1 MKSLIQ
7 IIRATLALAGALLIA
22 LPCAADD
29 KVGTG
34 PADAAALKQK
44 LAKYLQ
50 LDEDISITF
59 TAFPDFYAA
68 RFPSGKFSPVF
79 FDKDLNV
86 VLNAYGVGWF
96 SLQGKTKLNEAQ
108 VNSLT
113 QKLINS
119 LPLKLAIK
127 MNQGGKGVVMV
138 ERTAVDCPECG
149 TQERKLLDMKGFNW
163 VLFPTYLATENR
175 NRAIAVYCSPNP
187 AQAWRTLMVEKK
199 ILPDLKDCGY
209 PDEKL
214 RDIAYMIP
222 RGASLAMFKN
232 GTVIRSGQGDE
243 LEKAIRTAQDSKAYF
258 D

>member
-1 MKSLIQ
+1 MKFLLHSLRI
-7 IIRATLALAGALLIA
+7 ALAFAGALLIA

-29 KVGTG
+29 KVSSG

-44 LAKYLQ
+44 LSKYLQ
-50 LDEDISITF
+50 LDEDVSITL

-68 RFPSGKFSPVF
+68 RFPSGKFSPVY

-127 MNQGGKGVVMV
+127 MNQGGTGVMMV
-138 ERTAVDCPECG
+138 ERTAVDCTDCG
-149 TQERKLLDMKGFNW
+149 PQERKLLDMKGFNW
-163 VLFPTYLATENR
+163 VLFPTYLAAENR
-175 NRAIAVYCSPNP
+175 KHAIAVYCSPNP

-199 ILPDLKDCGY
+199 ALPDQKDCGY
-209 PDEKL
+209 PDEQF

-232 GTVIRSGQGDE
+232 GTVVRSGQGDE
-243 LEKAIRTAQDSKAYF
+243 LEKAIRNAQDSKAYF

>member
-1 MKSLIQ
+1 MKFLIHSL
-7 IIRATLALAGALLIA
+7 RAALALASALLIA
-22 LPCAADD
+22 LPVAANENA
-29 KVGTG
+29 GAG
-34 PADAAALKQK
+34 PVDAAVLKQK

-68 RFPSGKFSPVF
+68 RFTSGKFSPVY

-127 MNQGGKGVVMV
+127 MNQGGTGALMV
-138 ERTAVDCPECG
+138 ERTAVDCPDCG
-149 TQERKLLDMKGFNW
+149 PQERKLLDMKGFNW
-163 VLFPTYLATENR
+163 YLFPTYLAAENR
-175 NRAIAVYCSPNP
+175 NRAIAVYCSPNQ
-187 AQAWRTLMVEKK
+187 AQAWRMLMVEKK
-199 ILPDLKDCGY
+199 ALPDQKDCGY
-209 PDEKL
+209 PDEKF

-222 RGASLAMFKN
+222 RGASLAMFKS

-243 LEKAIRTAQDSKAYF
+243 LEKAIRVAQDSKAYF